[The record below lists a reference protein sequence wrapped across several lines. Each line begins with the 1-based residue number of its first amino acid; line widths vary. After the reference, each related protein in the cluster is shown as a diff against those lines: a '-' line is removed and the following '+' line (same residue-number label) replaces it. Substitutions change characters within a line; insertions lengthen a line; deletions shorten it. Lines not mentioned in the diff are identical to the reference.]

1 MRRRCFLVNEILLAL
16 QILAFSLTLWLGL
29 YLLSR
34 DPGDS
39 LLRWSSAGLIA
50 YAFSVAGSALLAL
63 ENGSGHGLLQ
73 PIHSFLLLLPAL
85 CWAGA
90 LLALLP
96 ESDPWRFRLIKAW
109 PVVFAFILVVLILL
123 FAARFQNH
131 YTILLAITP
140 LLAAFILL
148 ARNWR
153 GYRGR
158 KGLGIALAATVFLL
172 MGLGLILLPVAWLN
186 TTWVVLGIS
195 IDFLLF
201 GFAIA
206 WLDAFDQGEAFLPD
220 LLRSFDYAFLI
231 VLLFAVVEFYAA
243 WRQK

>member
-1 MRRRCFLVNEILLAL
+1 MLLAL

-34 DPGDS
+34 DPDHS
-39 LLRWSSAGLIA
+39 LLRWSGAGLIA
-50 YAFSVAGSALLAL
+50 YALSVTGSVLLAWGQ
-63 ENGSGHGLLQ
+63 GSEFEFLQ
-73 PIHSFLLLLPAL
+73 TLHSFLVLLPAL

-96 ESDPWRFRLIKAW
+96 ESDPWRFRLTRAW
-109 PVVFAFILVVLILL
+109 PVMFPLILVVMIAL
-123 FAARFQNH
+123 FAAGFQDR

-140 LLAAFILL
+140 LLVAFILL

-158 KGLGIALAATVFLL
+158 KGLGVALAATVFLL

-186 TTWVVLGIS
+186 TTWVLRKLSVRPTDFSRGI
-195 IDFLLF
+195 
-201 GFAIA
+201 
-206 WLDAFDQGEAFLPD
+206 
-220 LLRSFDYAFLI
+220 
-231 VLLFAVVEFYAA
+231 
-243 WRQK
+243 